1 MLENIKALFWNA
13 KQQVELWLAQMDFES
28 SDIIRL
34 VSCFGFGFLAGL
46 VLRRSFKYLILTIVS
61 AVLFLALL
69 QYFEFITINLVK
81 VQQATGT
88 QEIQSVDAAV
98 SLATYLLK
106 TYALEAT
113 SGGIGF
119 FLGLKTG

>member
-1 MLENIKALFWNA
+1 MLDSMKAIFWNL
-13 KQQVELWLAQMDFES
+13 KLQVETWFAQMNFES

-34 VSCFGFGFLAGL
+34 VSCFGFGFLLGL
-46 VLRRSFKYLILTIVS
+46 VLRRSFKYLILTIVF

-69 QYFEFITINLVK
+69 QYFDFITINVVK
-81 VQQATGT
+81 VRQATGT
-88 QEIQSVDAAV
+88 EEIQTADAAF
-98 SLATYLLK
+98 SLVTQLLK
-106 TYALEAT
+106 TYALETT